1 MWGPDEPGHALTRVL
16 SFDSPSGRRD
26 QMTAFI
32 GRAAARLSSRA
43 AFVCALVLRQ
53 NNTQHL
59 LRGPKGPVRIQSEEE
74 TIY

>member
-1 MWGPDEPGHALTRVL
+1 MNGTGTR
-16 SFDSPSGRRD
+16 R
-26 QMTAFI
+26 QFI
-32 GRAAARLSSRA
+32 PKAARLSSRA

-74 TIY
+74 TIYSPLLMALGNCMGDEVFPRR